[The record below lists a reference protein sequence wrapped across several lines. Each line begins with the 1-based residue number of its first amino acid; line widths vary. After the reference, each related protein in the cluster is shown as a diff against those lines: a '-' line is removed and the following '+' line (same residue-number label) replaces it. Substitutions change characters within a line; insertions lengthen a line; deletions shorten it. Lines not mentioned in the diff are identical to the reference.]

1 MRIPRIASAAVIFLV
16 LTSCASKG
24 DFEVMQGDMDE
35 LKSRY
40 HALDKEFGEL
50 KSGTMEEAEKT
61 LKENQQEVKALRKE
75 AADLQASLDSSK
87 VDMQVLAGKVD
98 DAMQTAKK
106 PSQDI
111 SLLKEDMDRR
121 LTALEGRTDKLEKN
135 FDDLQNK
142 MAATAAKQVELSPEA
157 LYQQGLDMFKGGNYQ
172 KA

>member
-1 MRIPRIASAAVIFLV
+1 MRVPRIASAAVIFLV
-16 LTSCASKG
+16 LTGCVSKG
-24 DFEVMQGDMDE
+24 DFEVMQSDMDE

-40 HALDKEFGEL
+40 HALDKEFGDL

-61 LKENQQEVKALRKE
+61 LKENQKEVNALRKE

-121 LTALEGRTDKLEKN
+121 LTALEGRTDKLEKR
-135 FDDLQNK
+135 FADLQK
-142 MAATAAKQVELSPEA
+142 K
-157 LYQQGLDMFKGGNYQ
+157 
-172 KA
+172 